1 MNFGV
6 AGRRVDI
13 YRETAYVLDEST
25 VAASMSLTRQPERE
39 SIMQVNIEGGTAN
52 TGTVII
58 TGTVDGSSG
67 ATETLTFTEAG
78 FQITTK
84 RFTAV
89 SGLVTTGLADEAA
102 VPTIGIEAVGVGG
115 SRNNASYKIQTGYPC
130 HLDHGYTRWAG
141 DKQGSTELETV
152 QMFLPYN
159 PVWTPREG
167 DVFIDI
173 FTAEQFVAD
182 GVSVWQSSQYAAG
195 MFYQV
200 KAFRRQGTV

>member
-1 MNFGV
+1 MQFGV

-13 YRETAYVLDEST
+13 YRETAFVLDET
-25 VAASMSLTRQPERE
+25 AAAASMSLSRQPKRE
-39 SIMQVNIEGGTAN
+39 SVLQVAVESGTAN
-52 TGTVII
+52 TGEVTI
-58 TGTVDGSSG
+58 TGTVDGSTG
-67 ATETLTFTEAG
+67 QTETLTFAEAG
-78 FQITTK
+78 YQITTK

-89 SGLVTTGLADEAA
+89 SGLTTSGLADEAS
-102 VPTIGIEAVGVGG
+102 VPTITIEAVGVGG
-115 SRNNASYKIQTGYPC
+115 SRNNATYKIQTSYPC

-141 DKQGSTELETV
+141 DKQGSTEYETV

-159 PVWTPREG
+159 PAWTPREG

-173 FTAEQFVAD
+173 FTSEQFVAD
-182 GVSVWQSSQYAAG
+182 GVSVWQSSHYATG